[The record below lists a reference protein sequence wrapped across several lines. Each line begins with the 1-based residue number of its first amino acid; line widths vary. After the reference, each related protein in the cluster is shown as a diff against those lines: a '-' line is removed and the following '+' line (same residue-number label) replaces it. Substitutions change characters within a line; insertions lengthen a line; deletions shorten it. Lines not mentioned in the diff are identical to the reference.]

1 MTVKV
6 LTVHADALISPSRCL
21 LLPYVEQVR
30 WIAQHSNA
38 NWKKLKITLILIRVE
53 MDTDLIPGKFSG

>member
-6 LTVHADALISPSRCL
+6 LTVHADALINLNRCL

-30 WIAQHSNA
+30 WISQHSNV